1 MKRKKPEPKPA
12 PMNCE
17 PVLDLKPVPLTV
29 NCDPAPEPR
38 FLPPVTLSYES
49 TLELKPIPV
58 TLVVGKATKAANRT
72 GKRIT
77 KAVRTPRA
85 KKAKAGKKAK

>member
-1 MKRKKPEPKPA
+1 MKRKKSKLMPA

-17 PVLDLKPVPLTV
+17 PVLELKPVPLTV
-29 NCDPAPEPR
+29 SCDPAPEPR

-58 TLVVGKATKAANRT
+58 TLGVGNAARAAKRA

-77 KAVRTPRA
+77 KAVPPARA
-85 KKAKAGKKAK
+85 KKAK